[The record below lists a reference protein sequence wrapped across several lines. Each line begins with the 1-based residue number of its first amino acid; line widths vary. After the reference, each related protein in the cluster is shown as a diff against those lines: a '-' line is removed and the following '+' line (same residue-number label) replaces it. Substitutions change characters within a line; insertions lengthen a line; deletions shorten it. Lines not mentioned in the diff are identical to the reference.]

1 MNGSRA
7 RTVCFSKAMNITK
20 TVIVLA
26 VAAASVASC
35 RRKEAPPP
43 PIATPSVTLSRD
55 RVPLGSP
62 LDITYRFE
70 VAADAPPFTEDYR
83 VFVGVVDPDDEL
95 MWTDDHDPQVPTKEW
110 KPGQKLEYTRTVFVP
125 VYPYVGDASI
135 HMGLY
140 SPTTKKR
147 LPLSG
152 QDAGQRAYKVGKL
165 QLLPQTEN
173 VFTVFKEGWH
183 GPETPPDNAM
193 VEWQWTKKAGT
204 LAFRNPK
211 RDSLFYLDVD
221 NPSTTFPEG
230 QHVQIT
236 LGDTVVSDFMLPPAQ
251 RSLHKILL
259 SSAQLGSE
267 DMAELRI
274 GVDKTFVPAL
284 VPASTNKDPRELGI
298 RVFHALVEPKK

>member
-1 MNGSRA
+1 
-7 RTVCFSKAMNITK
+7 MNITK
-20 TVIVLA
+20 AVVVLV

-35 RRKEAPPP
+35 RRKEAPAPP
-43 PIATPSVTLSRD
+43 VATPSVTLSHD

-62 LDITYRFE
+62 VDITYRFE
-70 VAADAPPFTEDYR
+70 VAADAPAFAEDYR
-83 VFVGVVDPDDEL
+83 VFVGVVDPDEEL
-95 MWTDDHDPQVPTKEW
+95 MWTDDHEPDVPTKSW

-147 LPLSG
+147 LSLSG
-152 QDAGQRAYKVGKL
+152 QDVGQRAYKVGKL

-173 VFTVFKEGWH
+173 VFTVYKEGWH
-183 GPETPPDNAM
+183 GPETALDNAA
-193 VEWQWTKKAGT
+193 VEWQWTKKTGT

-211 RDSLFYLDVD
+211 KDSLFYLDVD
-221 NPSTTFPEG
+221 NPSTTFPDG
-230 QHVQIT
+230 QHVQVT
-236 LGDTVVSDFMLPPAQ
+236 LGDQVVSDFMLPPAR
-251 RSLHKILL
+251 RSLHKIQL
-259 SSAQLGSE
+259 STAQLGSE

-284 VPASTNKDPRELGI
+284 QPGSTNKDPRDLGV
-298 RVFHALVEPKK
+298 RVFHAFIEPKK